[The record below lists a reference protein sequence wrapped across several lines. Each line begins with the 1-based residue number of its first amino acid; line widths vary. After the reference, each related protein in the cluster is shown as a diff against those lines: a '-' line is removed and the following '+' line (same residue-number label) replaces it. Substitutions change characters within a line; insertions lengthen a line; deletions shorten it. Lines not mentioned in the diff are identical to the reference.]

1 MDEGR
6 IWGGLGILL
15 ALVGVGIIALDHEFT
30 EALLGGGVELIV
42 LYGAG
47 VVLAALVTIAIIGP
61 SVVSR

>member
-15 ALVGVGIIALDHEFT
+15 ALAGVAIIALDNEFA
-30 EALLGGGVELIV
+30 EALSHGGAEPIV
-42 LYGAG
+42 LYGVG
-47 VVLAALVTIAIIGP
+47 VALAALVTIAIIGP